1 MTWFDSA
8 RRRATRRSWSGE
20 PYPAAMTRS
29 HTDGPPLIFAALALI
44 QDGATVANL
53 EARFA
58 THGADLRP
66 GVAKGLL
73 AELASLG
80 LARVAQAS
88 PTRRYV
94 LTSLGLQLNESGPS
108 GETAASLK
116 NLERLRTDLL
126 STMAHELRTPLTVVR
141 TSAGLLLDPASSP
154 SPAQRLAML
163 ETIERNAERM
173 QRLVGDI
180 LDLARFRT
188 GAIRLQ
194 QRQFDPAEVAESVV
208 ATIRPLAEQR
218 GQTIKLLSARPIG
231 KVYGDR
237 RRLERALLNLVSN
250 AQRFAPDRG
259 CIEVHVGAGQDGRTR
274 WIVTDDGPGISL
286 EDQARL
292 FERFFVGRN
301 DRHGAHEG
309 VGLGLPT
316 ALAIAQAHGGTIE
329 VRSRPGEGSTF
340 TLAVPSAGVGDEA

>member
-1 MTWFDSA
+1 
-8 RRRATRRSWSGE
+8 
-20 PYPAAMTRS
+20 MTRARE
-29 HTDGPPLIFAALALI
+29 DGPPLLFAALALV
-44 QDGATVANL
+44 QDGATLTDL

-58 THGADLRP
+58 AQGADLRI

-80 LARVAQAS
+80 LVRVARAV

-94 LTSLGLQLNESGPS
+94 LTSLGLQLNETGLS
-108 GETAASLK
+108 GETSASLK

-141 TSAGLLLDPASSP
+141 TSAGLLLDPASNP
-154 SPAQRLAML
+154 SPEQRWAML

-173 QRLVGDI
+173 QQLVGDI

-194 QRQFDPAEVAESVV
+194 QRQFDPGEVAESVV

-218 GQTIKLLSARPIG
+218 GQAIELQTPPPGS
-231 KVYGDR
+231 KVFGDR

-250 AQRFAPDRG
+250 AQRFAPDGGHIGLRVA
-259 CIEVHVGAGQDGRTR
+259 IAPDGTTR
-274 WIVTDDGPGISL
+274 WAVTDDGPGISL
-286 EDQARL
+286 RDQARL

-316 ALAIAQAHGGTIE
+316 ALAIAQAHGGAIE
-329 VRSRPGEGSTF
+329 VRSRPGEGSIF
-340 TLAVPSAGVGDEA
+340 TLAIPSDGASEEA

>member
-1 MTWFDSA
+1 MTKVRQDS
-8 RRRATRRSWSGE
+8 
-20 PYPAAMTRS
+20 
-29 HTDGPPLIFAALALI
+29 PPLLFAALALV
-44 QDGATVANL
+44 QDGTTLTDL
-53 EARFA
+53 EERFA
-58 THGADLRP
+58 AQGADLRP
-66 GVAKGLL
+66 GAAKGLL

-80 LARVAQAS
+80 LVRVARAV

-94 LTSLGLQLNESGPS
+94 LTSLGLQINETGLS
-108 GETAASLK
+108 GETTASLK

-141 TSAGLLLDPASSP
+141 TSAGLLLDPASNP
-154 SPAQRLAML
+154 SAEQRWAML

-173 QRLVGDI
+173 QQLVGDI

-194 QRQFDPAEVAESVV
+194 QRQFDPAEVVESVV

-218 GQTIKLLSARPIG
+218 GQVIDVQTPPPGG
-231 KVYGDR
+231 KVFGDR

-250 AQRFAPDRG
+250 AQRFAPDGGRIAVRLT
-259 CIEVHVGAGQDGRTR
+259 CAPDGSTR
-274 WIVTDDGPGISL
+274 WAVTDDGPGISL
-286 EDQARL
+286 EDQTRL
-292 FERFFVGRN
+292 FERFFVGRH
-301 DRHGAHEG
+301 DRHGTHDG

-329 VRSRPGEGSTF
+329 VRSRPGKGSTF
-340 TLAVPSAGVGDEA
+340 TLAIPSDGASEEA

>member
-1 MTWFDSA
+1 
-8 RRRATRRSWSGE
+8 
-20 PYPAAMTRS
+20 MTRA
-29 HTDGPPLIFAALALI
+29 HRDDPPLVLAALAFI
-44 QDGATVANL
+44 KDGATTTDL

-58 THGADLRP
+58 AHGADLRP
-66 GVAKGLL
+66 GVSKGLL
-73 AELASLG
+73 SELASLG
-80 LARVAQAS
+80 LVRVANAV
-88 PTRRYV
+88 PARKYV
-94 LTSLGLQLNESGPS
+94 LTSLGLQLIESGLS
-108 GETAASLK
+108 GETAASLR

-141 TSAGLLLDPASSP
+141 TSAGLLLDRASSP
-154 SPAQRLAML
+154 SDEQRTAML

-194 QRQFDPAEVAESVV
+194 QRQFDPADVAESVV
-208 ATIRPLAEQR
+208 DTIRPLAEQR
-218 GQTIKLLSARPIG
+218 GQTIALDITRPIG

-250 AQRFAPDRG
+250 AQRFSPDRA
-259 CIEVHVGAGQDGRTR
+259 CVDVRVAGAHDGSTR
-274 WIVTDDGPGISL
+274 WTVTDNGPGISL
-286 EDQARL
+286 VDQARL

-329 VRSRPGEGSTF
+329 VRSRSGEGSTF
-340 TLAVPSAGVGDEA
+340 TLVVPSAGVEDEP

>member
-1 MTWFDSA
+1 MAKVRPD
-8 RRRATRRSWSGE
+8 R
-20 PYPAAMTRS
+20 
-29 HTDGPPLIFAALALI
+29 PPLLFAALALV
-44 QDGATVANL
+44 QDGATLADL

-58 THGADLRP
+58 AQGADLRS

-80 LARVAQAS
+80 LVRVARAV

-94 LTSLGLQLNESGPS
+94 LTSLGLQLNETGLS
-108 GETAASLK
+108 GETSSSLK

-141 TSAGLLLDPASSP
+141 TSAGLLLDPASNP
-154 SPAQRLAML
+154 SSEQRWAML
-163 ETIERNAERM
+163 ATIERNAERM
-173 QRLVGDI
+173 QQLVNDI
-180 LDLARFRT
+180 LDLSRFRT

-194 QRQFDPAEVAESVV
+194 QRQFDPLEVAESVV
-208 ATIRPLAEQR
+208 ATIRPLAQQR
-218 GQTIKLLSARPIG
+218 GQVIELHALRPG
-231 KVYGDR
+231 SKVYGDR

-250 AQRFAPDRG
+250 AQRFAPDGGHIDVR
-259 CIEVHVGAGQDGRTR
+259 IAIAPDGTTR
-274 WIVTDDGPGISL
+274 WAVTDDGPGISL

-301 DRHGAHEG
+301 DRHGTQEG

-340 TLAVPSAGVGDEA
+340 TLAIPSDGASEEP

>member
-1 MTWFDSA
+1 MAKA
-8 RRRATRRSWSGE
+8 RE
-20 PYPAAMTRS
+20 
-29 HTDGPPLIFAALALI
+29 DGPPLLFAALALI
-44 QDGATVANL
+44 QDGATLTDL
-53 EARFA
+53 EERFA
-58 THGADLRP
+58 AQGADLRP
-66 GVAKGLL
+66 GVARGLL
-73 AELASLG
+73 DELASLG
-80 LARVAQAS
+80 LARVARAV

-94 LTSLGLQLNESGPS
+94 LTSLGLQLNETGLS
-108 GETAASLK
+108 GETSASLK

-154 SPAQRLAML
+154 SPEQRWTML

-173 QRLVGDI
+173 QQLVSDI
-180 LDLARFRT
+180 LDLSRFRT

-194 QRQFDPAEVAESVV
+194 QRQFDPDEVAESVV
-208 ATIRPLAEQR
+208 ATIRPLAVQR
-218 GQTIKLLSARPIG
+218 GQTIDLQTTPPGS
-231 KVYGDR
+231 KVFGDR

-250 AQRFAPDRG
+250 AQRFAPDGGRIDVRVTIG
-259 CIEVHVGAGQDGRTR
+259 RDGTTR
-274 WIVTDDGPGISL
+274 WSVTDDGPGISL

-292 FERFFVGRN
+292 FERFFVGRH
-301 DRHGAHEG
+301 DRHGTHEG

-340 TLAVPSAGVGDEA
+340 ILAIPPDGASEEA

>member
-1 MTWFDSA
+1 MTKVRKDS
-8 RRRATRRSWSGE
+8 
-20 PYPAAMTRS
+20 
-29 HTDGPPLIFAALALI
+29 PPLLFAALALVH
-44 QDGATVANL
+44 DGATLTDL
-53 EARFA
+53 EGRFA
-58 THGADLRP
+58 AQGADLRP

-80 LARVAQAS
+80 LVRVARAV

-94 LTSLGLQLNESGPS
+94 LTSLGLQLNETGLS
-108 GETAASLK
+108 GETSASLK

-141 TSAGLLLDPASSP
+141 TSAGLLLDPASNP
-154 SPAQRLAML
+154 SSEQRMAML
-163 ETIERNAERM
+163 ATIERNAERM
-173 QRLVGDI
+173 QQLVNDI
-180 LDLARFRT
+180 LDLSRFRT

-194 QRQFDPAEVAESVV
+194 QRQFDPSEVAESVV
-208 ATIRPLAEQR
+208 ATIRPLAQPR
-218 GQTIKLLSARPIG
+218 GQAIELEAPRPGG

-250 AQRFAPDRG
+250 AQRFAPDGGHIDVR
-259 CIEVHVGAGQDGRTR
+259 IAIATDGTTR
-274 WIVTDDGPGISL
+274 WSVTDDGPGISL

-301 DRHGAHEG
+301 DRHGSQEG

-340 TLAVPSAGVGDEA
+340 TLAIPSDGASEEV

>member
-1 MTWFDSA
+1 MTWLHVG
-8 RRRATRRSWSGE
+8 RPRE
-20 PYPAAMTRS
+20 PRLFRIGRTYPAPMAKVRP
-29 HTDGPPLIFAALALI
+29 DGPPLLFAALAMV
-44 QDGATVANL
+44 QDGTTIGEL

-58 THGADLRP
+58 AHGADLRP
-66 GVAKGLL
+66 DVAKHLL
-73 AELASLG
+73 SELASLG
-80 LARVAQAS
+80 LVRVARPA
-88 PTRRYV
+88 PTLTYV
-94 LTSLGLQLNESGPS
+94 LTSLGLQLNENGLA

-141 TSAGLLLDPASSP
+141 TSAGLLLDPASRP
-154 SPAQRLAML
+154 SPEQETAML

-180 LDLARFRT
+180 LDLARFRM

-194 QRQFDPAEVAESVV
+194 RRQFDATDVAETAV
-208 ATIRPLAEQR
+208 ATIQPLAGQR
-218 GQTIKLLSARPIG
+218 GQTIDLQAAGPGVR
-231 KVYGDR
+231 VFGDR
-237 RRLERALLNLVSN
+237 RRIERALLNLISN
-250 AQRFAPDRG
+250 AQRFAPP
-259 CIEVHVGAGQDGRTR
+259 DGRIDVAVSQSPDGTTR
-274 WIVTDDGPGISL
+274 WSVTDDGPGISL

-329 VRSRPGEGSTF
+329 VRSRPGEGSSF
-340 TLAVPSAGVGDEA
+340 TLVVPHDGESEES